1 MEQGADPLQASLIR
15 VVAAGTFLWAIL
27 LFEKKKTLP
36 WKIPSL
42 SVSWYIFANGF
53 FSLSFGLM
61 LFLKALE
68 TGQVAKVSMLVAIS
82 PVLMLPFIWFQTKK
96 LPALGAWLGAILVVL
111 SS

>member
-1 MEQGADPLQASLIR
+1 MGYIIIRKEKNIAMEN
-15 VVAAGTFLWAIL
+15 TFFKRKLVYFCQW
-27 LFEKKKTLP
+27 
-36 WKIPSL
+36 
-42 SVSWYIFANGF
+42 F